1 MASAAANYGGVGV
14 SGGMFNEQNNLQDL
28 MNSFAAASGG
38 GGGHNNVSSMF
49 ETGGFEAYD
58 RAGGVSRDQQKMQA
72 AMSIGGSDRLSTR
85 DFLGVGQIVR
95 SMSGGGQREQQHA
108 FNALEAERNAAAATA
123 APSGQSFGGGGGN
136 FQ

>member
-14 SGGMFNEQNNLQDL
+14 GMFNEQNNLQDL